1 MPSLHCATPTI
12 LVIFGATGDL
22 SQRKLIP
29 ALFDLHLKGALPECL
44 KIVGFSRREWSDA
57 EFRSFAHEILEQR
70 RDYPIDALESFVQR
84 LSYQSGEFENEAQY
98 AALGERLHAIDAE
111 WGVCSS
117 KLFYLAVPPIA
128 YETILTRLAQSGLTR
143 SCSDGEGWTR
153 VLIEK
158 PFGRDI
164 ATAQHLDTLLGQL
177 FQEEQIF
184 RIDHYLA
191 KETLQNILAFRF
203 GNRLFEPAWNH
214 REIDRVELRVFETVD
229 VSERGSFY
237 DDIGALRDVGQNH
250 LLQMLALVAMEQPE
264 TLSDADIRTK
274 RAEVLRSVRLLGDL
288 ETSVWRGQYEGY
300 RQEKGVASESTTE
313 TAFRVR
319 AMVDTE
325 RWRGVPFIL
334 ESGKAMKERRA
345 EIIVVFKSPERC
357 WSELHCALDQSN
369 RITFE
374 IQPQERASLRVWVKQ
389 PGIASELI
397 AKDWHFDAIPKE
409 TNQSV
414 IADLSAGVVTQGKA
428 DLSAVAEAKADA
440 YEKILF
446 DAITGDQTL
455 FASTNEVRAAWHF
468 ITPILEQWHNLP
480 LHRYVKGIVSL

>member
-1 MPSLHCATPTI
+1 MASLQCQTPTI

-29 ALFDLHLKGALPECL
+29 SLFDLYLKDALPECF
-44 KIVGFSRREWSDA
+44 KIVGFARREWSDA
-57 EFRSFAHEILEQR
+57 EFQSFAHEILEAR
-70 RDYPIDALESFVQR
+70 EDYPIDALESFVQR

-98 AALGERLHAIDAE
+98 GALGERLRAIDTE
-111 WGVCSS
+111 WGACSS

-128 YETILTRLAQSGLTR
+128 YETILTRLVHSGLTR
-143 SCSDGEGWTR
+143 SCSDSEVYPNDAIGRGWTR

-164 ATAQHLDTLLGQL
+164 ATAQQLDALLGQL
-177 FQEEQIF
+177 FREEQIF

-264 TLSDADIRTK
+264 TLSDEDIRTK
-274 RAEVLRSVRLLGDL
+274 RAEVLRNVRLLGDL

-300 RQEKGVASESTTE
+300 QHEKGVASESTTE

-345 EIIVVFKSPERC
+345 EITVVFKSPERC

-409 TNQSV
+409 ADQSV
-414 IADLSAGVVTQGKA
+414 I
-428 DLSAVAEAKADA
+428 ADA

-446 DAITGDQTL
+446 DAIMGDQTL
-455 FASTNEVRAAWHF
+455 FASTAEVQAAWNF
-468 ITPILEQWHNLP
+468 ITPILEQWHTLP
-480 LHRYVKGIVSL
+480 LHRYPKGLERI

>member
-1 MPSLHCATPTI
+1 MAMSSLQCVKPTI

-22 SQRKLIP
+22 AQRKLIP
-29 ALFDLHLKGALPECL
+29 SLFDLYLKGALPECFQ
-44 KIVGFSRREWSDA
+44 IVGFARREWSDA
-57 EFRSFAHEILEQR
+57 EFRAFAREILGTRQEGSLDR
-70 RDYPIDALESFVQR
+70 LEEF
-84 LSYQSGEFENEAQY
+84 LGHCTYQSGEFEHEAQY
-98 AALGERLHAIDAE
+98 AILGERLRAIDAK

-128 YETILTRLAQSGLTR
+128 YEAILTRLAHSGLTR
-143 SCSDGEGWTR
+143 SCSDGDGWTR

-164 ATAQHLDTLLGQL
+164 ATAQHLDALLGEL
-177 FQEEQIF
+177 FREEQIF

-203 GNRLFEPAWNH
+203 GNRLFEPAWDSG
-214 REIDRVELRVFETVD
+214 EIERVELRVFETVD
-229 VSERGSFY
+229 VRERGSFY

-250 LLQMLALVAMEQPE
+250 LLQMLALVAMEQPK
-264 TLSDADIRTK
+264 TLNDADIRAK
-274 RAEVLRSVRLLGDL
+274 RAAVLRSVRLFGDF

-300 RQEKGVASESTTE
+300 RHEKGVASESTTE
-313 TAFRVR
+313 TAFRVM
-319 AMVDTE
+319 ATIDTE
-325 RWRGVPFIL
+325 VWRGVPFIL

-345 EIIVVFKSPERC
+345 EIVVVFKSPERC

-374 IQPQERASLRVWVKQ
+374 IQPKERVSLRVWVKQ

-397 AKDWHFDAIPKE
+397 AKNWHFDAVPKE
-409 TNQSV
+409 AEKSV
-414 IADLSAGVVTQGKA
+414 I
-428 DLSAVAEAKADA
+428 ADA

-446 DAITGDQTL
+446 DAIMGDQTL
-455 FASTNEVRAAWHF
+455 FASTEEVQAAWNF
-468 ITPILEQWHNLP
+468 ITPILEQWHTLP
-480 LHRYVKGIVSL
+480 LHRYPKGVEQF